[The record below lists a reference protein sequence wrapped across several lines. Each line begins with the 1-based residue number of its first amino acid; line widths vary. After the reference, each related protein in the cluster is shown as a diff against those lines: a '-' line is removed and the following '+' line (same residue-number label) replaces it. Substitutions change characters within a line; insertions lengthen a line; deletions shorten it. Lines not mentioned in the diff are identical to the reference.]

1 MKQKF
6 AFCLV
11 FLASFWAFQAQA
23 QYKFTVD
30 KRIEATSVKN
40 QQRTGT
46 CWSFS
51 TASFIESELIRLG
64 KGQHDLSEMFVVR
77 KIYVEKALNYVRRQG
92 KAQFG
97 QGSLAH
103 DLINTIGKYGIVPE
117 EVYNGKVAGET
128 RHNHSELEAVLT
140 SFMKTIVKRKRPSK
154 KWLAAFEGI
163 LDGYM
168 GKVPEKFTYKGK
180 EYTPKSFAKYLG
192 INPAD
197 YVELTSYTHYPFY
210 QTFVLD
216 IPDNFS
222 NGSYYN
228 LPIDELEAV
237 ANHAIKNGHSMVWDG
252 DVSEKG
258 FSPRNDLAII
268 PKRDWSLMASAERRK
283 VLQQPS
289 QERKVTQKMRQETFE
304 NYKTTDDH
312 LMHLIGTAKDQNGGK
327 YYLIKN
333 SWGTKV
339 GTCGGYVH
347 ASKAY
352 FRLKTVS
359 LLVHKEAIPKAIRK
373 KLKL

>member
-6 AFCLV
+6 TFCLV
-11 FLASFWAFQAQA
+11 FIASFWAFQSQA

-30 KRIEATSVKN
+30 KRIDATTVKN

-64 KGQHDLSEMFVVR
+64 KGRHDLSEMFVVR
-77 KIYVEKALNYVRRQG
+77 KIYLEKAMNYIRRQG

-140 SFMKTIVKRKRPSK
+140 SFVKTLVKRKRPSK
-154 KWLAAFEGI
+154 KWMAAFEGI
-163 LDGYM
+163 LDGYL
-168 GKVPEKFTYKGK
+168 GKAPEKFTYKGK
-180 EYTPKSFAKYLG
+180 EYTPKSFAQYLG

-210 QTFVLD
+210 QSFVLE

-222 NGSYYN
+222 NGRYYN

-237 ANHAIKNGHSMVWDG
+237 ADNAIKNGHSMVWDG

-258 FSPRNDLAII
+258 FSQRNDVAII
-268 PKRDWSLMASAERRK
+268 PKKDWSLMASSERRR
-283 VLQQPS
+283 VLQQPT
-289 QERKVTQKMRQETFE
+289 QERKVSQKMRQETFE
-304 NYKTTDDH
+304 NYSTTDDH
-312 LMHLIGTAKDQNGGK
+312 LMHLMGTAKDQNGGK

-333 SWGTKV
+333 SWGTRV
-339 GTCGGYVH
+339 GKCGGYIH

-359 LLVHKEAIPKAIRK
+359 LLVHKDAIPKAIRK